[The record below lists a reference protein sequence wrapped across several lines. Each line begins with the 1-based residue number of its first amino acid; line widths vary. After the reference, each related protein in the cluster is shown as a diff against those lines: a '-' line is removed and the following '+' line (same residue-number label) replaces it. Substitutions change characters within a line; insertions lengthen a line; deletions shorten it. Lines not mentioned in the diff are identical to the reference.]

1 MVDKN
6 KGIDKPEKN
15 WLTALVLCWFFGF
28 LGIHRMYA
36 GKLTTGFYMAYGTI
50 FSVCA
55 LIVNVYLGAACFT
68 LMGAWVVTDFFA
80 IATKKFRDCYGR
92 DIVSDKIG
100 E

>member
-1 MVDKN
+1 MADKN
-6 KGIDKPEKN
+6 SGIGKPEKN
-15 WLTALVLCWFFGF
+15 WLTALVLCWFLGF
-28 LGIHRMYA
+28 LGVHRMYA
-36 GKLTTGFYMAYGTI
+36 GKLTSGFYMAYGTI

-55 LIVNVYLGAACFT
+55 LIVYVPLGLAGFT
-68 LMGAWVVTDFFA
+68 LMGAWVITDFFA